1 MSQMPQTTSPRPQA
15 PGKLPLPIQHRVNTL
30 TALRATPTDLGV
42 EVDVRYEGDRLILHH
57 DPFVQGEDFEKFLGE
72 YKHRTLILNIKSEGI
87 EQKAIELVESFGIK
101 DYFLLDVSFPFM
113 IKLSNKGMRKLA
125 VRFSEFESID
135 TCLAM
140 AGRAEWV
147 FVDVFTRLPL
157 DDSAYS
163 KLSKKFKICVV
174 SPELLGR
181 EADADSYKELFTR
194 KGYKIDAVLTKNP
207 ARWRL

>member
-1 MSQMPQTTSPRPQA
+1 MSPLPPTTRE
-15 PGKLPLPIQHRVNTL
+15 LLLPIQHRVNTIA
-30 TALRATPTDLGV
+30 ALRATPADLGV
-42 EVDVRYEGDRLILHH
+42 EVDVRYEGERLILHH
-57 DPFVQGEDFEKFLGE
+57 DPFVQGEDFEKFLGA

-87 EQKAIELVESFGIK
+87 EQKTIELVDRFKIK

-113 IKLSNKGMRKLA
+113 IKLSGKGVRKLA

-147 FVDVFTRLPL
+147 FIDVFTHLPL

-163 KLSKKFKICVV
+163 RLSKKFKICLV

-181 EADADSYKELFTR
+181 ENDIEAYKELFR
-194 KGYKIDAVLTKNP
+194 AKGYKIDAVLTKQP